1 MIQRIQSIFLL
12 LASSS
17 LGSLFINPVSFA
29 DFTEPNPSVPAS
41 LDGFLNIYDDK
52 IMVGVTA
59 AAIALSLLTLFLFKN
74 RPNQIRY
81 AWVMMAVTV
90 ILIGL
95 AVWRIQ
101 SISAI
106 VPLKISLIGFISS
119 ALAIIFGFLAI
130 RYIRKDELLVR
141 SADRLR

>member
-17 LGSLFINPVSFA
+17 LGSLFINQVSFA

-52 IMVGVTA
+52 ILLGA
-59 AAIALSLLTLFLFKN
+59 ATIAIVQSLIALFYYKN
-74 RPNQIRY
+74 RPNQIKF
-81 AWVMMAVTV
+81 AWSMIAVIV
-90 ILIGL
+90 FFIGL
-95 AVWRIQ
+95 AAWQIKTVG
-101 SISAI
+101 SVA
-106 VPLKISLIGFISS
+106 PLKISAIGFIST
-119 ALAIIFGFLAI
+119 ALAIIFAFMAI

>member
-1 MIQRIQSIFLL
+1 MIQRIQSIFLF

-17 LGSLFINPVSFA
+17 LGSLFMNTVSFA

-41 LDGFLNIYDDK
+41 ADGFLNIYDDK
-52 IMVGVTA
+52 IMLGATA
-59 AAIALSLLTLFLFKN
+59 IALALSLLTLFLFKN
-74 RPNQIRY
+74 RPNQIRF

-90 ILIGL
+90 VLIGL
-95 AVWRIQ
+95 AVWQVQI
-101 SISAI
+101 ISAI
-106 VPLKISLIGFISS
+106 VPLKISLIGFIST

-130 RYIRKDELLVR
+130 RYIRKDELIVR

>member
-41 LDGFLNIYDDK
+41 TDGFLNIYDDK
-52 IMVGVTA
+52 IMLGVTA
-59 AAIALSLLTLFLFKN
+59 IAIALSLLTLFLFKN

-81 AWVMMAVTV
+81 AWSMMAVTAV
-90 ILIGL
+90 LIGL
-95 AVWRIQ
+95 AVWDIQ
-101 SISAI
+101 TISAL
-106 VPLKISLIGFISS
+106 VPLKMTGIGFITS

-130 RYIRKDELLVR
+130 RYIRKDELLVKIK
-141 SADRLR
+141 S

>member
-1 MIQRIQSIFLL
+1 MIQRIQSVFLL

-17 LGSLFINPVSFA
+17 LGSLFMNTVSFA

-41 LDGFLNIYDDK
+41 ADGFLNIYDDK
-52 IMVGVTA
+52 IMLGATA
-59 AAIALSLLTLFLFKN
+59 IALALSLLTLFLFKN
-74 RPNQIRY
+74 RPNQIRF

-90 ILIGL
+90 VLIGL
-95 AVWRIQ
+95 AVWQVQI
-101 SISAI
+101 ISAI
-106 VPLKISLIGFISS
+106 VPLKISLIGFIST

-130 RYIRKDELLVR
+130 RYIRKDELIVR

>member
-12 LASSS
+12 LASGS
-17 LGSLFINPVSFA
+17 LGSLFINRVSFA

-52 IMVGVTA
+52 ILLGAT
-59 AAIALSLLTLFLFKN
+59 AIAIVQGLIALFYYKN
-74 RPNQIRY
+74 RPNQIRF
-81 AWVMMAVTV
+81 AWSMIFMSVVLM
-90 ILIGL
+90 GL
-95 AVWRIQ
+95 AAWQIKTVG
-101 SISAI
+101 SI
-106 VPLKISLIGFISS
+106 VPLKMSVFGFIST
-119 ALAIIFGFLAI
+119 ALTIILGFMAI

>member
-17 LGSLFINPVSFA
+17 LGSLFVTPVSFA

-52 IMVGVTA
+52 IMLGATA
-59 AAIALSLLTLFLFKN
+59 TAITLSLLTLFLFKN

-81 AWVMMAVTV
+81 AWAMMAVTV
-90 ILIGL
+90 VLIGL
-95 AVWRIQ
+95 AIWHIQ
-101 SISAI
+101 TITAL

-119 ALAIIFGFLAI
+119 ALAIIFGFMAI

>member
-17 LGSLFINPVSFA
+17 LGSLFINSVSFA

-41 LDGFLNIYDDK
+41 SDGFLNIYDDK
-52 IMVGVTA
+52 ILLSVTSVA
-59 AAIALSLLTLFLFKN
+59 IVLGIIALLLYKN
-74 RPNQIRY
+74 RPNQIRL
-81 AWVMMAVTV
+81 AWSMIAIAFV
-90 ILIGL
+90 LIGL
-95 AVWRIQ
+95 AIWQINTIGTLVVLKA
-101 SISAI
+101 SAF
-106 VPLKISLIGFISS
+106 GFIFVS
-119 ALAIIFGFLAI
+119 LAIIFGFMAI

>member
-1 MIQRIQSIFLL
+1 MIQRIQSVFLF

-17 LGSLFINPVSFA
+17 LGSLFMNTISFA

-41 LDGFLNIYDDK
+41 ADGFLNIYDDK
-52 IMVGVTA
+52 IMLGATI
-59 AAIALSLLTLFLFKN
+59 IALVLSLLTLFLFKN

-81 AWVMMAVTV
+81 AWAMMGVTV
-90 ILIGL
+90 VLIGL
-95 AVWRIQ
+95 AVWDIQ
-101 SISAI
+101 KISAI

-130 RYIRKDELLVR
+130 RYIRKDELIVR

>member
-52 IMVGVTA
+52 IMLGVATIA
-59 AAIALSLLTLFLFKN
+59 TMQGLIALFLYKN
-74 RPNQIRY
+74 RPNQIRF
-81 AWVMMAVTV
+81 AWSLIAVTF
-90 ILIGL
+90 
-95 AVWRIQ
+95 A
-101 SISAI
+101 
-106 VPLKISLIGFISS
+106 LIGFAIWQINTVGSIVVLKMS
-119 ALAIIFGFLAI
+119 GIGFIFTALAIIFSFLAI